1 MKRFAL
7 ASVVV
12 ILSLLVTPTAFLQD
26 SGDAL
31 SEPREEFST
40 AEVIGILQEDT
51 NDDFGMSQT
60 TQHIRLQILNGPEE
74 GKEIDAENGIVNNR
88 EDMRLSVG
96 DTVVLD
102 KTTTADGSELYLIK
116 ESYRLPSLIWL
127 TIFFI
132 AITILLGRWTGVTS
146 IIGLAVSVLI
156 LTLYVLPRV
165 VAGDNPLITCL
176 IGAAAIACTSL
187 YFAHGFNKRTSVAF
201 LSTMVTLVIATVTSI
216 IYVSTS
222 KLFGMGSDEAVILQ
236 TGMLAHVDLR
246 GLLLGGIIIGCLG
259 VLDDI
264 TTAQCAAVDEIS
276 KANPS
281 LTSHELRKAGFSVGR
296 EHIASLINT
305 LALAYAG
312 ASLPLLLLFK
322 TQSTYPLWV
331 ILNGEFLAEEIIRT
345 LVGSMT
351 LVIAVP
357 VATYFASVMLR
368 AKPGSRPQR
377 ASEMSHHH

>member
-1 MKRFAL
+1 MRLLAAL
-7 ASVVV
+7 LTSVLWLPV
-12 ILSLLVTPTAFLQD
+12 AHLQ
-26 SGDAL
+26 SPDAV
-31 SEPREEFST
+31 EPREEFST
-40 AEVIGILQEDT
+40 AEVLGVLREDT
-51 NDDFGMSQT
+51 NDDFGISQT
-60 TQHIRLQILNGPEE
+60 TQHIRLKILNGPEK
-74 GKEIDAENGIVNNR
+74 GKEIDAQNGIVNNR
-88 EDMRLSVG
+88 RDMRLSAG

-102 KTTTADGSELYLIK
+102 KTTAADGSALYLIK

-127 TIFFI
+127 TLFFV

-156 LTLYVLPRV
+156 LTLYMIPRI

-176 IGAAAIACTSL
+176 LGAGAIACTSL
-187 YFAHGFNKRTSVAF
+187 YFAHGFHRRTSVAF
-201 LSTMVTLVIATVTSI
+201 LSTMVTLVIATVTSVV
-216 IYVSTS
+216 YVSAS

-236 TGMLAHVDLR
+236 TGMLEHVDLR

-281 LTSHELRKAGFSVGR
+281 LTAKELRTAGFSVGR

-312 ASLPLLLLFK
+312 ASLPLLLLFQ
-322 TQSTYPLWV
+322 TQGTYPLWV
-331 ILNGEFLAEEIIRT
+331 ILNGEFLAEEIVRT

-357 VATYFASVMLR
+357 VSTYFASVMLR
-368 AKPGSRPQR
+368 AKPGMRTTQRPVIGHR
-377 ASEMSHHH
+377 H